1 MLNILLYTKYIIP
14 VSNNYDT
21 LQHEFVNVNGIRMHY
36 VTMGDGGSGSDFSL
50 IVFLHGFPEFWY
62 SWRHQIPYFAKH
74 FKVVAPD
81 LRGYGETEK
90 PPEISEYRIDKLVRD
105 VIELIHSLGKEKA
118 IIVGHDWGAI
128 IGWSI
133 AMIAPSVVEKLIIMN
148 APHPALYQKNAFKN
162 LIQMQKS
169 WYVFFFL
176 LQKVPEKVL
185 NGNNFALL
193 KLMFE
198 SSIKRKDKFTQSN
211 IENYISSWRKEGGAG
226 ITGGINYYRANLNAE
241 FWENLGES
249 IPFPKIRTPTLLIW
263 GEDDIFFEK
272 ELTENTKEFIEAPF
286 SLKLISDCGH
296 WVQQEAPDE
305 VNQIIH
311 EFLNNQN

>member
-1 MLNILLYTKYIIP
+1 M
-14 VSNNYDT
+14 SDNYDT

-36 VTMGDGGSGSDFSL
+36 VTMEDGSSSSDFSL

-81 LRGYGETEK
+81 MRGYGETEK
-90 PPEISEYRIDKLVRD
+90 PGEISEYRIDKLVRD
-105 VIELIHSLGKEKA
+105 IIELIHSLGKEKA
-118 IIVGHDWGAI
+118 IIVGNDWGGI

-162 LIQMQKS
+162 LLQMQKS

-185 NGNNFALL
+185 SSNNFALL
-193 KLMFE
+193 KHMFE

-211 IENYISSWRKEGGAG
+211 IENYISSWRKEGCAG
-226 ITGGINYYRANLNAE
+226 IVGGINYYRANLNAE

-249 IPFPKIRTPTLLIW
+249 IPFPKIKTPTLLIW

-286 SLKLISDCGH
+286 SLKLITGCGH

-305 VNQIIH
+305 VNQIMH
-311 EFLNNQN
+311 EFLNIQNQIK